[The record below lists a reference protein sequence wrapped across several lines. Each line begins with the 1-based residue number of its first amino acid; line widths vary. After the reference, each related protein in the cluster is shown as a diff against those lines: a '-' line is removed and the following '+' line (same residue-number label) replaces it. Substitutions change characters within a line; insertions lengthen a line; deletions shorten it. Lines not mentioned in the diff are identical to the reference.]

1 MVTATSYR
9 PLERFSVVN
18 LAPSISARYCG
29 RLLAVLGADVVQ
41 SESDAGADR
50 RLGYGGAAGEAFGR
64 WLDQGKRLVARPEAE
79 AAADRLSG
87 PLAMVIVDGD
97 LAPTTGTMPLVLE
110 ISAFGHDGPYAG
122 WRASAPLLQALA
134 GTSYNFGPR
143 SGAPLL
149 AQGYAAE
156 IISGTVAFI
165 AAAGAAFGRL
175 RGHPTQRVEIS
186 DFESALCFAE
196 VSAIDPA
203 GRGQASSRLGV
214 NRFVPTYPCGVFRS
228 ADGWIG
234 ITALT
239 PAQWT
244 MLCELVEQP
253 AMAADPRMATTI
265 SRLAHAD
272 LIDALL
278 TVPLRTRTTA
288 QWVETGIRLR
298 LPFAPVHDHQA
309 LLAEPMWRDRASFA
323 AFDGGS
329 LRAPTLPF
337 RVVAQGKRGEVP
349 SPVSPQAAGPLAGIR
364 VVDFTMGWAG
374 PLTTRHLGD
383 LGADVIKIE
392 SDAYPDWWRGWERD
406 DDVDP
411 PASEIKLPFMAVN
424 RNKRGIGLDLRSA
437 IGLAH
442 AKLLVAS
449 ADIVIDNFAPGTLD
463 RLGLGAAEQQLL
475 RPGVISIA
483 MGAFGAVGPLS
494 GIRGYGSTVEQ
505 ASGLPFMNGFE
516 DWPPTMQHVA
526 YGDPVAGLYG
536 AVAALAALHGR
547 ERLGGVAIDLS
558 QVECLFQLG
567 ADAFIAVQATGAP
580 VPRRGSRRAAIAPC
594 GAFPCIGA
602 DEWIAVAV
610 DDASAWQ
617 GLCRLLERGD
627 WAVDPALSSAT
638 GRNVRADDIEAA
650 VAAWTCDRSQGDAVR
665 LLQAAGVGAVP
676 LLRGSDLLDD
686 PHLAARD
693 FWWRIDRV
701 HIGRH
706 WQAAPPYRLD
716 GRRPP
721 IRRVPPVLG
730 EHTHEVLAEVGVA
743 PPAV

>member
-1 MVTATSYR
+1 VTAAGYR
-9 PLERFSVVN
+9 PLEHFSVVN
-18 LAPSISARYCG
+18 LAPSISARYCA

-41 SESDAGADR
+41 PESEADA

-64 WLDQGKRLVARPEAE
+64 WLDQGKRLVARPDAE

-87 PLAMVIVDGD
+87 PLVIVIVDGD
-97 LAPTTGTMPLVLE
+97 PAPTTATMPLVLD
-110 ISAFGHDGPYAG
+110 ISAFGHDGPYADR
-122 WRASAPLLQALA
+122 RASAPLLQALS

-165 AAAGAAFGRL
+165 AAVGAAFGRL
-175 RGHPTQRVEIS
+175 RGHSTQRVEIS
-186 DFESALCFAE
+186 DFESTLCFAE

-203 GRGQASSRLGV
+203 GRGRASSRLGV

-228 ADGWIG
+228 NDGWIG

-244 MLCELVEQP
+244 TLCELIEQP

-272 LIDALL
+272 LVDAML
-278 TVPLRTRTTA
+278 TAPLRTRTTA

-298 LPFAPVHDHQA
+298 LPFSPVHDHRG

-329 LRAPTLPF
+329 LRAPMLPF
-337 RVVAQGKRGEVP
+337 RVAAQGQRGEAVLP
-349 SPVSPQAAGPLAGIR
+349 MPPHAAGPLAGIR

-392 SDAYPDWWRGWERD
+392 SEAFPDWWRGWERD
-406 DDVDP
+406 DHSVP

-424 RNKRGIGLDLRSA
+424 RNKRGISLDLRTA
-437 IGLAH
+437 VGLAH
-442 AKLLVAS
+442 AKLLIAT

-463 RLGLGAAEQQLL
+463 RLGLGAAEQQSL

-547 ERLGGVAIDLS
+547 ERLGGAAIDLS

-567 ADAFIAVQATGAP
+567 ADAFIAVQLSDAP

-610 DDASAWQ
+610 DDESAWQ
-617 GLCRLLERGD
+617 KLCGLLDRSD

-638 GRNVRADDIEAA
+638 GRNIRADDIEAA
-650 VAAWTCDRSQGDAVR
+650 VARWTRKRSQSDAVC

-686 PHLAARD
+686 PHLTARD
-693 FWWRIDRV
+693 FWLRVDRV

-730 EHTHEVLAEVGVA
+730 EHTDEVLAEVGVTPSA
-743 PPAV
+743 A

>member
-1 MVTATSYR
+1 MSRYH
-9 PLERFSVVN
+9 PLARFSVVN

-41 SESDAGADR
+41 PFSDAAADA

-64 WLDQGKRLVARPEAE
+64 WLDQDKRQITCPEAK

-87 PLAMVIVDGD
+87 PLAIVIVDGGPVPPVT
-97 LAPTTGTMPLVLE
+97 ATTPLVLE
-110 ISAFGHDGPYAG
+110 INAFGPGGPYAD
-122 WRASAPLLQALA
+122 WRASAPLLQALT
-134 GTSYNFGPR
+134 GTSHNFGSPQ
-143 SGAPLL
+143 GAPLL

-165 AAAGAAFGRL
+165 AAVGAAFGRL
-175 RGHPTQRVEIS
+175 RGHTTQRIEIS

-203 GRGQASSRLGV
+203 GRGRASGRLGV
-214 NRFVPTYPCGVFRS
+214 NRFVPTYPSGIFRS

-244 MLCELVEQP
+244 TLCELVDQP
-253 AMAADPRMATTI
+253 AMAADPRMATTV

-272 LIDALL
+272 LIDAMLAA
-278 TVPLRTRTTA
+278 PLRTRTTA

-298 LPFAPVHDHQA
+298 MPFAPVHDHQG
-309 LLAEPMWRDRASFA
+309 LLDEPMWRDRASFA
-323 AFDGGS
+323 VFDEGS
-329 LRAPTLPF
+329 LRGPMLPF
-337 RVVAQGKRGEVP
+337 RVAVQGKRGETP
-349 SPVSPQAAGPLAGIR
+349 CPASPQAAGPLAGIR

-406 DDVDP
+406 EQSDP

-424 RNKRGIGLDLRSA
+424 RNKRGISLDLRSA
-437 IGLAH
+437 EGLAH
-442 AKLLVAS
+442 ARLLIAS

-483 MGAFGAVGPLS
+483 MGAFGATGPLS

-505 ASGLPFMNGFE
+505 ASGLPFMNGFA
-516 DWPPTMQHVA
+516 DWPPTMQQVA
-526 YGDPVAGLYG
+526 YGDPIAGLYG
-536 AVAALAALHGR
+536 AVATLAALHGR
-547 ERLGGVAIDLS
+547 EQLGGASIDLS

-567 ADAFIAVQATGAP
+567 ADAFVAVQTTGAP
-580 VPRRGSRRAAIAPC
+580 VPRHGSRRAAIAPC

-602 DEWIAVAV
+602 DQWIAVAV

-617 GLCRLLERGD
+617 GLCSLLERGD
-627 WAVDPALSSAT
+627 WAVDPVLSTAA
-638 GRNVRADDIEAA
+638 GRNVRADNIESA
-650 VAAWTCDRSQGDAVR
+650 VAAWTSRHSQGDAVQ

-693 FWWRIDRV
+693 FWWRVDRV

-716 GRRPP
+716 GRRPA
-721 IRRVPPVLG
+721 IRRVPPLLG
-730 EHTHEVLAEVGVA
+730 EHTSEVLAEVGVA
-743 PPAV
+743 LQAV